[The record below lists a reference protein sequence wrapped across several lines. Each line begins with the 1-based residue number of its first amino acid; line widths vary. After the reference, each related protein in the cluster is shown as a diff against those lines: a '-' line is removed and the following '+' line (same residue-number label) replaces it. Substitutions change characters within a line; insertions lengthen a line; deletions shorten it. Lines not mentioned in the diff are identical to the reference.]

1 MFPSMRS
8 YTRPVIGAVTAATMA
23 IATFPII
30 VVSVLAAELIVEF
43 EISRAQLG
51 LLVTSTAL
59 VGALLSPGLGKLTD
73 RIGGVPATRYV
84 LLIGA
89 ATLAA
94 LALAPT
100 YAVLVLAALA
110 TGVPNGWSNPAT
122 NTLISDNVPAGARGI
137 VTGVKQSGVQVGTFL
152 GGLLVPALAAFWNWR
167 VAVLGF
173 LVIPLLGLLGMWGR
187 HSESSERSVG
197 EDVDAAIPVGVSWI
211 AVYGFLSGLATSAI
225 FGFLPLFA
233 EEDQMWSGQAAGSL
247 VAVVGLMGMAARILW
262 PRLAERS
269 LGHGRTL
276 RIVAALSA
284 GTALF
289 LALAAV
295 GAVDS
300 WVLVPAAV
308 LLGAGAIA
316 WNAVGMLA
324 VMDLSPPGMVGKGTG
339 TVLLGFLLG
348 LAGGAP
354 LMGFSVDLFGS
365 YQQGWVGSG
374 LLLIAAVLVAGKIPA
389 GSTVARS

>member
-1 MFPSMRS
+1 MRS

-30 VVSVLAAELIVEF
+30 VVSVLAAQLIADF
-43 EISRAQLG
+43 EITRAQLG

-59 VGALLSPGLGKLTD
+59 VGALMSPVLGRVTD
-73 RIGGVPATRYV
+73 RIGGVPATKYV
-84 LLIGA
+84 LLIGI
-89 ATLAA
+89 ATLGA
-94 LALAPT
+94 LALSPT
-100 YAVLVLAALA
+100 YGALVAAALA
-110 TGVPNGWSNPAT
+110 TGIPNGWSNPAT
-122 NTLISDNVPAGARGI
+122 NTLIADNVPPGARGI
-137 VTGVKQSGVQVGTFL
+137 VTGVKQSGVQIGTFL
-152 GGLLVPALAAFWNWR
+152 GGLLVPALAALWNWR
-167 VAVLGF
+167 VAVLSF
-173 LVIPLLGLLGMWGR
+173 LIIPLLGLAGMWGR
-187 HSESSERSVG
+187 HSESSERSAGQVA
-197 EDVDAAIPVGVSWI
+197 DAPIPVGVRWI

-233 EEDQMWSGQAAGSL
+233 EEDQLWSSQAAGSL
-247 VAVVGLMGMAARILW
+247 VAVVGFMGIAARILW

-284 GTALF
+284 GTALL

-295 GAVDS
+295 GVLDS
-300 WVLVPAAV
+300 WVLVPAAL

-324 VMDLSPPGMVGKGTG
+324 VMDLSPIGMVGKGTG

-354 LMGFSVDLFGS
+354 LMGFSVDTFGS
-365 YQQGWVGSG
+365 YEQGWVGAG
-374 LLLIAAVLVAGKIPA
+374 LLLVAGVLVAGKIPA
-389 GSTVARS
+389 GSTVTPN

>member
-1 MFPSMRS
+1 
-8 YTRPVIGAVTAATMA
+8 MA

-30 VVSVLAAELIVEF
+30 VVSVLAAQLISEF
-43 EISRAQLG
+43 EITRAQLG

-59 VGALLSPGLGKLTD
+59 VGALMSPVLGRVTD
-73 RIGGVPATRYV
+73 RIGGVPATKYV
-84 LLIGA
+84 LLIGIG
-89 ATLAA
+89 TLAA

-100 YAVLVLAALA
+100 YAVLVAAALA
-110 TGVPNGWSNPAT
+110 TGIPNGWSNPAT
-122 NTLISDNVPAGARGI
+122 NTLISDNVAAGARGI
-137 VTGVKQSGVQVGTFL
+137 VTGVKQSGVQIGTFL
-152 GGLLVPALAAFWNWR
+152 GGLLVPVFAALWNWR
-167 VAVLGF
+167 VAVLAF
-173 LVIPLLGLLGMWGR
+173 LVIPVLGLAGMWGR
-187 HSESSERSVG
+187 HSEAKERPEGQV
-197 EDVDAAIPVGVSWI
+197 VDAHIPVGVRWI

-233 EEDQMWSGQAAGSL
+233 EEDQLWSRQAAGSL
-247 VAVVGLMGMAARILW
+247 VAVVGLMGIAARILW
-262 PRLAERS
+262 PRLAERF

-284 GTALF
+284 GTTLL

-295 GAVDS
+295 DVLES
-300 WVLVPAAV
+300 WVLVPAAL

-324 VMDLSPPGMVGKGTG
+324 VMDFSPPGMVGKGTG

-354 LMGFSVDLFGS
+354 LMGFSVDVFGS
-365 YQQGWVGSG
+365 YQQGWLGAG
-374 LLLIAAVLVAGKIPA
+374 LLLVAGVLVAGKIPA
-389 GSTVARS
+389 GSTVGQT